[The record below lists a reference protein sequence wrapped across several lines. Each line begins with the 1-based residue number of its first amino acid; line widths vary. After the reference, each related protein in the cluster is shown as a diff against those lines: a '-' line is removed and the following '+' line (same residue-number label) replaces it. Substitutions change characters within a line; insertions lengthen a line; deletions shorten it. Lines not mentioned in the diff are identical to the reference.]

1 MSRPINSD
9 TIAELAKDS
18 FIMAHLVKIDFE
30 IAVFLTECPQNLV
43 YSGDTY
49 NSSSALKGISSVTET
64 SEVQVGA
71 VSITLS
77 GVSQEYI
84 SILLSQTY
92 IDRQVTI
99 SRVLLSNSYS
109 IIGAPILIYDGR
121 IQSFSISDNDDTST
135 IVISASS
142 HWADF
147 DKKAGRRTNHN
158 SQQIYFPG
166 DLGFE
171 FAANTVKDLK
181 WGRA

>member
-1 MSRPINSD
+1 MSRPINSA

-18 FIMAHLVKIDFE
+18 FITAHLVKIDFE
-30 IAVFLTECPQNLV
+30 TAVYLTECPQNLG
-43 YSGDTY
+43 YSGNTY

-92 IDRQVTI
+92 IDRQVTVQ
-99 SRVLLSNSYS
+99 RVLLGNDYS
-109 IIGAPILIYDGR
+109 IIGDPILIYDGR
-121 IQSFSISDNDDTST
+121 IQSFSITDNSDTST
-135 IVISASS
+135 VSIMASS

-147 DKKAGRRTNHN
+147 EKKAGRRTNHN

-171 FAANTVKDLK
+171 FAPNTVRDLK
-181 WGRA
+181 WGRV

>member
-1 MSRPINSD
+1 VSRPINSA

-18 FIMAHLVKIDFE
+18 FITAHLVKIDFE
-30 IAVFLTECPQNLV
+30 TAVYITECPQNLV
-43 YSGDTY
+43 YSGITY

-64 SEVQVGA
+64 SQVQVGA
-71 VSITLS
+71 VSVTLS

-84 SILLSQTY
+84 SILLSQKY
-92 IDRQVTI
+92 IDRQITI
-99 SRVLLSNSYS
+99 NRVLLSNSYS
-109 IIGAPILIYDGR
+109 IIGAPITIYDGR

-158 SQQIYFPG
+158 SQNLYFPG
-166 DLGFE
+166 DQGFI
-171 FAANTVKDLK
+171 FSPSLVKDLK